1 MLFFT
6 LSPRLRS
13 FVLTLLMLC
22 ASVSSLEAKSTSG
35 VRLKV
40 TLQEVII
47 LKTLLEQIELSTEEV
62 SAFLA
67 IQTPLEQ
74 LIAQQGEGARAD
86 QSLRLNLPAGSARDL
101 LLFMERMSLRGGGA
115 KQVNGIMKKVEK
127 LLPKDSPLRDR
138 TPASPA
144 KVQFSLTPQE
154 ALLLVRQLQ
163 RIQVGAPELTAF
175 LGLYAPLEKVL
186 SKAQDARELSIKLPE
201 QGPQNLLV
209 FMQRFELVGSQAPL
223 VQGLIERLNQLLEA

>member
-1 MLFFT
+1 MQPHT

-22 ASVSSLEAKSTSG
+22 ASVPSLAAKSASG
-35 VRLKV
+35 VHLKV
-40 TLQEVII
+40 TLQEVVI

-74 LIAQQGEGARAD
+74 AITQQGEGARAD
-86 QSLRLNLPAGSARDL
+86 RQVKLKLPAGSAHDL

-115 KQVNGIMKKVEK
+115 KQVSGIMKKVEK
-127 LLPKDSPLRDR
+127 LLPKDSPLRDK
-138 TPASPA
+138 TPVAPA

-163 RIQVGAPELTAF
+163 RIQVGASELTAF
-175 LGLYAPLEKVL
+175 LGLYTPLEKVL
-186 SKAQDARELSIKLPE
+186 SKAKGAPELAIKLPE

-209 FMQRFELVGSQAPL
+209 FMQRFEIVGSQAPI
-223 VQGLIERLNQLLEA
+223 VQGLIGRLNQLLEA